1 MSILLAISLAA
12 AIQPTCSWDRP
23 GHNPYTGGTAAA
35 IDRYTDIPAAVRST
49 LKRRMAEG
57 QSDDQVEITRDGIS
71 GKRQYGAQIRDMHFG
86 RNSVCGSV
94 TRAKWAPQRVE
105 PAAVYCVGEH
115 CVLVPK
121 ICGNVSRITPAGP
134 AVAAANHPSKQTG
147 VASAGDENAIP
158 DGVRQFD
165 DISLADAPPRD
176 QAIELEPWEEGADR
190 DKHLLGDLDL
200 LLTDDREHNPAF
212 GFHPHDHGHDDEEF
226 IPTPVPEPETW
237 AMLLGGLGLLAWK
250 ARRRAARAA

>member
-1 MSILLAISLAA
+1 MTILLAIALAA

-23 GHNPYTGGTAAA
+23 GQNPYTGGAAAA

-57 QSDDQVEITRDGIS
+57 QSDDQVNITRDSIS
-71 GKRQYGAQIRDMHFG
+71 GKSRYGAQIRDMHFG
-86 RNSVCGSV
+86 GASMCGTV
-94 TRAKWAPQRVE
+94 TRGKWAADRVE

-121 ICGNVSRITPAGP
+121 ICGNVSRITRAAPAL
-134 AVAAANHPSKQTG
+134 ADATG
-147 VASAGDENAIP
+147 VAGDQDAIP

-165 DISLADAPPRD
+165 DISLVDAPPRD
-176 QAIELEPWEEGADR
+176 QAVELEPWEQSEADR
-190 DKHLLGDLDL
+190 NRGLLGGLAL
-200 LLTDDREHNPAF
+200 LLDEDYGRGLAF
-212 GFHPHDHGHDDEEF
+212 GTRPHDDDD
-226 IPTPVPEPETW
+226 IVAAPVPEPETW
-237 AMLLGGLGLLAWK
+237 AMLLSGLGMLAWI